1 MLKNYLKTAFRGMIR
16 HKGTSAIKIIGLSV
30 SLAATLLLLLF
41 IRHELSFDEFHKNK
55 NRIYRVISNLDTPDG
70 NKIVASL
77 TTFNVTEELAERVQ
91 HIERTTK
98 LDVLGNRVKFNENIY
113 DNIIGFRADS
123 NFFHIFDFEALDGDP
138 VQALSLPNQ
147 VVITQSTAK
156 KLFGDEY
163 PIGKSIE
170 VNRITYEVTALLKDI
185 PTNSHLQ
192 FDLLTSYLDIPDINE
207 YGNYRGISWTCY
219 IMTHLPVENPTIE
232 TEILKVADELAM
244 IRMAVYGINTV
255 TTLQSLKDIHLGS
268 SGVTHSFTVAGS
280 KSQIF
285 LFATIAFLLFTIAII
300 NFVNLI
306 IAHSESRAKEIGLRK
321 ICGASRQKIIT
332 QLLGESMIISIS
344 SVLCSLAL
352 AEVFLPQFGNLVE
365 KQISLSLLTPTNFF
379 IVLLLG
385 LVTGLIAGIYPAFFL
400 SGFSVQRAFKG
411 VSGKKKKM
419 GPLQISLIV
428 FQFSIAIFLIAS
440 VINLYRQVHYMKNK
454 ELGFSPQTYVI
465 TNLSP
470 RISQGYQTIKYE
482 LEKITGVN
490 AVSGAWGV
498 PGGQH
503 MTDNVYVEGTDAESS
518 ILISRNNVQN
528 DYLKALGIPIIQGR
542 DFDPNLASDSAAFIV
557 NEKAVRAL
565 GLENPIGVRIKIYN
579 DWGTIIGVTP
589 DYHIRSLH
597 NEISPLAISRSEA
610 HPMFI
615 YANITSNNIKSTLD
629 QINGKLKEYDP
640 TWDISGRF
648 INEFFEGRYRREE
661 KLNKLFIA
669 SSLLAITIAIMGL
682 LALTFFFT
690 SQRTKEVGIRK
701 TLGANTLALAA
712 SMAWSISRWV
722 IVSCLIG
729 LPLAWYFINEYMLNF
744 AYSVNQNA
752 WVFILTA
759 LGSIVLAMITIMSIT
774 IMVARENP
782 VIALRYE

>member
-1 MLKNYLKTAFRGMIR
+1 
-16 HKGTSAIKIIGLSV
+16 
-30 SLAATLLLLLF
+30 
-41 IRHELSFDEFHKNK
+41 
-55 NRIYRVISNLDTPDG
+55 
-70 NKIVASL
+70 
-77 TTFNVTEELAERVQ
+77 
-91 HIERTTK
+91 
-98 LDVLGNRVKFNENIY
+98 
-113 DNIIGFRADS
+113 
-123 NFFHIFDFEALDGDP
+123 
-138 VQALSLPNQ
+138 
-147 VVITQSTAK
+147 
-156 KLFGDEY
+156 
-163 PIGKSIE
+163 
-170 VNRITYEVTALLKDI
+170 
-185 PTNSHLQ
+185 
-192 FDLLTSYLDIPDINE
+192 
-207 YGNYRGISWTCY
+207 
-219 IMTHLPVENPTIE
+219 
-232 TEILKVADELAM
+232 
-244 IRMAVYGINTV
+244 
-255 TTLQSLKDIHLGS
+255 
-268 SGVTHSFTVAGS
+268 
-280 KSQIF
+280 
-285 LFATIAFLLFTIAII
+285 
-300 NFVNLI
+300 
-306 IAHSESRAKEIGLRK
+306 
-321 ICGASRQKIIT
+321 
-332 QLLGESMIISIS
+332 
-344 SVLCSLAL
+344 
-352 AEVFLPQFGNLVE
+352 
-365 KQISLSLLTPTNFF
+365 
-379 IVLLLG
+379 
-385 LVTGLIAGIYPAFFL
+385 
-400 SGFSVQRAFKG
+400 
-411 VSGKKKKM
+411 
-419 GPLQISLIV
+419 
-428 FQFSIAIFLIAS
+428 
-440 VINLYRQVHYMKNK
+440 
-454 ELGFSPQTYVI
+454 
-465 TNLSP
+465 
-470 RISQGYQTIKYE
+470 
-482 LEKITGVN
+482 
-490 AVSGAWGV
+490 
-498 PGGQH
+498 
-503 MTDNVYVEGTDAESS
+503 
-518 ILISRNNVQN
+518 
-528 DYLKALGIPIIQGR
+528 LGIPIIQGR